1 MAPRVTLG
9 HSRAGPPCAQTITG
23 RFQRVGI
30 LDSFERG
37 LERAVNGAFARTFRS
52 GLAPVEITAALRKE
66 MDTHASPVARDRVLV
81 PNRFVVRM
89 NPEDHSAMSALG
101 AGLMDELGELLTTY
115 ATQQRYQM
123 ASPPVIT
130 LEPDPS
136 VTVGMLDVRSA
147 SEKVEVDWAPVL
159 EIDGVRHALGART
172 VIGRGSEADITV
184 DDTGISRKH
193 LEIVWDG
200 RRAEARDLG
209 STNGST
215 LNGARLTRAA
225 LPNESM
231 LQIGRTRM
239 LFRVVAR
246 AREH

>member
-1 MAPRVTLG
+1 M
-9 HSRAGPPCAQTITG
+9 
-23 RFQRVGI
+23 GI

-52 GLAPVEITAALRKE
+52 GLQPVEITAALRKE

-81 PNRFVVRM
+81 PNRFAVRM
-89 NPEDHSAMSALG
+89 SPDDHAAMTALG
-101 AGLMDELGELLTTY
+101 AGLLEELSGLLTQY
-115 ATQQRYQM
+115 AAQQRYQM
-123 ASPPVIT
+123 VSPPVIDLQADQGMAVGL
-130 LEPDPS
+130 LE
-136 VTVGMLDVRSA
+136 VRSA
-147 SEKVEVDWAPVL
+147 TERTEVVWTPVL
-159 EIDGVRHALGART
+159 EIDGAQHRLGART
-172 VIGRGSEADITV
+172 VLGRGSEADITV

-225 LPNESM
+225 LPTDSV

-239 LFRVVAR
+239 LFRVVPQA
-246 AREH
+246 AGAHP

>member
-1 MAPRVTLG
+1 M
-9 HSRAGPPCAQTITG
+9 
-23 RFQRVGI
+23 GI

-66 MDTHASPVARDRVLV
+66 LDTHASPVARDRVLV

-89 NPEDHSAMSALG
+89 NPEDHAAMTALG
-101 AGLMDELGELLTTY
+101 DGLMEELTALLVEH
-115 ATQQRYQM
+115 AERQGYQM
-123 ASPPVIT
+123 VSPPVIA
-130 LEPDPS
+130 LEADPS
-136 VTVGMLDVRSA
+136 MTLGLLDVRSS
-147 SEKVEVDWAPVL
+147 SEKVDVAWQPVV
-159 EIDGVRHALGART
+159 EIDGQRHALGAHT

-184 DDTGISRKH
+184 DDPGISRRH

-225 LPNESM
+225 LPNESV
-231 LQIGRTRM
+231 LQIGRTRIV
-239 LFRVVAR
+239 FRVVAR
-246 AREH
+246 AKER

>member
-1 MAPRVTLG
+1 
-9 HSRAGPPCAQTITG
+9 
-23 RFQRVGI
+23 VGI

-37 LERAVNGAFARTFRS
+37 LDRAVNGAFARTFRS
-52 GLAPVEITAALRKE
+52 GIAPVEITAALRKE
-66 MDTHASPVARDRVLV
+66 LDTHASPVARDRVLV

-89 NPEDHSAMSALG
+89 SPDDHAAMTALG
-101 AGLMDELGELLTTY
+101 DSLIDELAELVGSY
-115 ATQQRYQM
+115 AAQQRYQM
-123 ASPPVIT
+123 VSPPVIT
-130 LEPDPS
+130 LEADPS
-136 VTVGMLDVRSA
+136 ITVGLLDVRSS
-147 SEKVEVDWAPVL
+147 SERVEVSWAPVL
-159 EIDGVRHALGART
+159 ELDGQRHALGART

-215 LNGARLTRAA
+215 LNGARLTHAV
-225 LPNESM
+225 LPNESV

-239 LFRVVAR
+239 VFRVVAR
-246 AREH
+246 AQAQ

>member
-1 MAPRVTLG
+1 M
-9 HSRAGPPCAQTITG
+9 
-23 RFQRVGI
+23 GI

-52 GLAPVEITAALRKE
+52 GIAPVEITAALRKE
-66 MDTHASPVARDRVLV
+66 LDTHASPVARDRVLV
-81 PNRFVVRM
+81 PNHFVVRM
-89 NPEDHSAMSALG
+89 SPEDHTAMTALG
-101 AGLMDELGELLTTY
+101 DGLIDELGELLTTY
-115 ATQQRYQM
+115 AAQQRYQM
-123 ASPPVIT
+123 VSPPVIV
-130 LEPDPS
+130 LEPDAS
-136 VTVGMLDVRSA
+136 ITVGLLDVRSS
-147 SEKVEVDWAPVL
+147 SERVEVSWAPVL
-159 EIDGVRHALGART
+159 ELDGNRHPLGART

-215 LNGARLTRAA
+215 LNGARLTRAV
-225 LPNESM
+225 LPNESV

-239 LFRVVAR
+239 VFRVVAK
-246 AREH
+246 AQGS

>member
-1 MAPRVTLG
+1 M
-9 HSRAGPPCAQTITG
+9 
-23 RFQRVGI
+23 
-30 LDSFERG
+30 
-37 LERAVNGAFARTFRS
+37 NGAFARTFRS

-81 PNRFVVRM
+81 PNRFTVRM
-89 NPEDHSAMSALG
+89 NPEDHAAMSALG
-101 AGLMDELGELLTTY
+101 AGLIDELTELLTDY

-123 ASPPVIT
+123 ASPPVIA

-136 VTVGMLDVRSA
+136 LTVGLLDVRSA

>member
-1 MAPRVTLG
+1 M
-9 HSRAGPPCAQTITG
+9 
-23 RFQRVGI
+23 GI

-52 GLAPVEITAALRKE
+52 GIAPVEITAALRKE
-66 MDTHASPVARDRVLV
+66 LDTHASPVARDRVLV
-81 PNRFVVRM
+81 PNHFVVRM
-89 NPEDHSAMSALG
+89 SPEDHTAMTALG
-101 AGLMDELGELLTTY
+101 DGLIDELGDLLTTY
-115 ATQQRYQM
+115 AAQQRYQM
-123 ASPPVIT
+123 VSPPVIV
-130 LEPDPS
+130 LEPDAS
-136 VTVGMLDVRSA
+136 ITVGLLEVRSS
-147 SEKVEVDWAPVL
+147 SERVEVSWAPVL
-159 EIDGVRHALGART
+159 ELDGNRHPLGART

-215 LNGARLTRAA
+215 LNGARLTHAV
-225 LPNESM
+225 LPNESV

-239 LFRVVAR
+239 VFRVVAK
-246 AREH
+246 AQGS

>member
-1 MAPRVTLG
+1 M
-9 HSRAGPPCAQTITG
+9 
-23 RFQRVGI
+23 GI

-52 GLAPVEITAALRKE
+52 GIAPVEITAALRRE
-66 MDTHASPVARDRVLV
+66 LDTHASPVARDRVLV
-81 PNRFVVRM
+81 PNHFVVRM
-89 NPEDHSAMSALG
+89 SPEDHTAMTALG
-101 AGLMDELGELLTTY
+101 DGLIDELGELLTTY
-115 ATQQRYQM
+115 AAQQRYQM
-123 ASPPVIT
+123 VSPPVIV
-130 LEPDPS
+130 LEPDAS
-136 VTVGMLDVRSA
+136 MTVGLLDVRSS
-147 SEKVEVDWAPVL
+147 SERVEVSWAPVL
-159 EIDGVRHALGART
+159 ELDGKRHPLGART

-215 LNGARLTRAA
+215 LNGARLTRAV
-225 LPNESM
+225 LPNESV

-239 LFRVVAR
+239 VFRVVAK
-246 AREH
+246 AQGS

>member
-1 MAPRVTLG
+1 M
-9 HSRAGPPCAQTITG
+9 
-23 RFQRVGI
+23 GI

-52 GLAPVEITAALRKE
+52 GIAPVEITAALRKE
-66 MDTHASPVARDRVLV
+66 LDTHASPVARDRVLV
-81 PNRFVVRM
+81 PNHFVVRM
-89 NPEDHSAMSALG
+89 SPEDHTVMTGLG
-101 AGLMDELGELLTTY
+101 DGLLDELRDLLTSY

-123 ASPPVIT
+123 VSPPVIV
-130 LEPDPS
+130 LEADPS
-136 VTVGMLDVRSA
+136 ITVGLLDVRSSSA
-147 SEKVEVDWAPVL
+147 RVEVSWAPVL
-159 EIDGVRHALGART
+159 ELDGNRHPLGDRT

-215 LNGARLTRAA
+215 LNGARLTRAV
-225 LPNESM
+225 LPNESV

-239 LFRVVAR
+239 VFRVVAK
-246 AREH
+246 AQGS

>member
-1 MAPRVTLG
+1 
-9 HSRAGPPCAQTITG
+9 
-23 RFQRVGI
+23 VGI

-52 GLAPVEITAALRKE
+52 GIAPVEITAALRKE
-66 MDTHASPVARDRVLV
+66 VDTHASPVARDRVLV

-89 NPEDHSAMSALG
+89 SPDDHAAMLALG
-101 AGLMDELGELLTTY
+101 DGLMDELTQLLTAY

-123 ASPPVIT
+123 VSPPVIT
-130 LEPDPS
+130 LEADPS
-136 VTVGMLDVRSA
+136 ITVGLLDVRSS
-147 SEKVEVDWAPVL
+147 SERTEVSWQPEL
-159 EIDGVRHALGART
+159 EIDGHRHPLQERT

-184 DDTGISRKH
+184 DDAGISRRH

-215 LNGARLTRAA
+215 LNGARLTRAV
-225 LPNESM
+225 LPNDSV

>member
-1 MAPRVTLG
+1 M
-9 HSRAGPPCAQTITG
+9 
-23 RFQRVGI
+23 GI

-52 GLAPVEITAALRKE
+52 GIAPVEITAALRRE
-66 MDTHASPVARDRVLV
+66 LDTHASPVARDRVLV
-81 PNRFVVRM
+81 PNHFVVRM
-89 NPEDHSAMSALG
+89 SPEDHTAMTALG
-101 AGLMDELGELLTTY
+101 DGLIDELGELLTTY
-115 ATQQRYQM
+115 AAQQRYQM
-123 ASPPVIT
+123 VSPPVIV
-130 LEPDPS
+130 LEPDAS
-136 VTVGMLDVRSA
+136 ITVGLLDVRSS
-147 SEKVEVDWAPVL
+147 SERVEVSWAPVL
-159 EIDGVRHALGART
+159 ELDGKRHPLGART

-215 LNGARLTRAA
+215 LNGARLTRAV
-225 LPNESM
+225 LPNESV

-239 LFRVVAR
+239 VFRVVAK
-246 AREH
+246 AQGS

>member
-1 MAPRVTLG
+1 M
-9 HSRAGPPCAQTITG
+9 
-23 RFQRVGI
+23 GI

-52 GLAPVEITAALRKE
+52 GLAPVEITSALRRE
-66 MDTHASPVARDRVLV
+66 VDTHASPVARDRVLV

-89 NPEDHSAMSALG
+89 SPDDHAAMTALG
-101 AGLMDELGELLTTY
+101 DGLMEELTGALTGY

-123 ASPPVIT
+123 VSPPVIT
-130 LEPDPS
+130 LEADPS
-136 VTVGMLDVRSA
+136 ITVGVLDVRSS
-147 SEKVEVDWAPVL
+147 SERTEVSWQPVL
-159 EIDGVRHALGART
+159 EIDGQRHLLRERT

-184 DDTGISRKH
+184 DDSGTSRKH

-225 LPNESM
+225 VPNESV

-239 LFRVVAR
+239 VFRVVAT
-246 AREH
+246 ARER

>member
-1 MAPRVTLG
+1 
-9 HSRAGPPCAQTITG
+9 
-23 RFQRVGI
+23 VGI

-81 PNRFVVRM
+81 PNRFVIRM
-89 NPEDHSAMSALG
+89 NPEDHAAMTALG
-101 AGLMDELGELLTTY
+101 DGLMDELTGLAADY
-115 ATQQRYQM
+115 AAQQRYQM

-136 VTVGMLDVRSA
+136 ITVGLLDVRSS
-147 SEKVEVDWAPVL
+147 SERVEVDWEPVL
-159 EIDGVRHALGART
+159 EIEGTRHSLGART
-172 VIGRGSEADITV
+172 VIGRGSEADITI

-209 STNGST
+209 STNGTT
-215 LNGARLTRAA
+215 LNGTRLTRAA
-225 LPNESM
+225 LPNESV
-231 LQIGRTRM
+231 LQAGRTRM